1 MADDRAHD
9 ADKRSE
15 HASRRTGDQR
25 SADSGER
32 PALHPLLQLQRQV
45 GNASVAR
52 LLAQRQTEV
61 MRQEEAEEEE
71 EGAEELQLK
80 RATPE
85 VGLEGGPLSEDLS
98 KRIQLRRGSGSPL
111 ADNVR
116 GKMEGAFGTSLE
128 DVRVHTDGE
137 SGDLNRSV
145 GARAFTTGSDVFFG
159 EGASPTDHKLLAH
172 ELTHVVQQRGTS
184 GGGPTRVGPA
194 DDSLERQADSVASAV
209 AAGTVAQRS
218 TEED

>member
-1 MADDRAHD
+1 MASDRAHD
-9 ADKRSE
+9 ADKRGE
-15 HASRRTGDQR
+15 HASRRTGDPR
-25 SADSGER
+25 SADAGEM

-52 LLAQRQTEV
+52 LLAQRHAEA
-61 MRQEEAEEEE
+61 MREEEAEEE
-71 EGAEELQLK
+71 EGAEELRLK

-98 KRIQLRRGSGSPL
+98 QRIQLRRGSGSPL

-128 DVRVHTDGE
+128 DVRVHTDAE

-159 EGASPTDHKLLAH
+159 EGASPSDHKLLAH

-194 DDSLERQADSVASAV
+194 DDSLEREADSVASAV
-209 AAGTVAQRS
+209 AAGTGAQRS